1 MVLESMKSNPKTKNQ
16 KRVIQEQIFTNL
28 KEVFDDYS
36 QDGLPQEMQDMVR
49 LLRAQDIAKA
59 EKNND
64 E

>member
-16 KRVIQEQIFTNL
+16 KRVIQEQIFANL